1 MVSGKHV
8 RSPFRYT
15 GSQGSPRTW
24 EMCVCV
30 CLGWRKDEGCRAGHR
45 GVENE
50 LGGEQS
56 MAMWT
61 SHPNFT
67 LPEPNCEGGKWK
79 DYFFLIIKVEL
90 IYNVVSISAVYQ
102 SDSVTHI
109 PEYTYILSG
118 KESTCYARTAGNTGL
133 IPWWGIFPGGGHGNP
148 LQYSCLENRHGQ
160 RNLADNSP
168 WGCKESDMIE
178 WLSIAQHTRSLSIYE
193 FIKEPILTLLHFFPT
208 YIYFL
213 CY

>member
-1 MVSGKHV
+1 MSKGKCQRKTAKLVEGWECGGLWEYLDGLRKHV

-45 GVENE
+45 GVGNE

-148 LQYSCLENRHGQ
+148 LQYSRLESLIDRGASRARVAKSQ
-160 RNLADNSP
+160 TRLT
-168 WGCKESDMIE
+168 
-178 WLSIAQHTRSLSIYE
+178 WLNTHTCSFS
-193 FIKEPILTLLHFFPT
+193 
-208 YIYFL
+208 YFL
-213 CY
+213 